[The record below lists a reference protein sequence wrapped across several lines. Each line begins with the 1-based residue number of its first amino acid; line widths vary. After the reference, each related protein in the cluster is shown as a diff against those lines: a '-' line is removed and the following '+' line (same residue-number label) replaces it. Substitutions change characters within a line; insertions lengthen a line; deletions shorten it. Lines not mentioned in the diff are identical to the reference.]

1 VNAPGG
7 IDAGE
12 TRKVEVVIKDFS
24 KKNNKTSQ
32 TRSLSLTLNGVP
44 VSGSPVSIT
53 LTNNKAVK
61 VKFNVLFGTPGI
73 ATLSASLSPTDIN
86 PANDTKT
93 EIKIIGPGRGHN
105 KDKN

>member
-1 VNAPGG
+1 
-7 IDAGE
+7 
-12 TRKVEVVIKDFS
+12 VIKDFS
-24 KKNNKTSQ
+24 KTPQ

-61 VKFNVLFGTPGI
+61 VKFNVLFATPGT
-73 ATLSASLSPTDIN
+73 ATLRASLSPHDIN

-93 EIKIIGPGRGHN
+93 EIKVIGPGPGQD
-105 KDKN
+105 KDKGKE